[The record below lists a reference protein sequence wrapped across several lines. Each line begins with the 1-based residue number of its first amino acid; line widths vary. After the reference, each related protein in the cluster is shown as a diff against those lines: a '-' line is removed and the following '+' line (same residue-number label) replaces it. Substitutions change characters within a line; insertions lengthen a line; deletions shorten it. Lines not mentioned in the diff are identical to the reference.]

1 MSGKIRNPERKCKMC
16 GAKCE
21 KQMRYCVAC
30 AIQRKAARVSIDPR
44 KVHVGVYFTPKAAL
58 DVIREQPADIILAN
72 PPLEFATGSGG
83 YLCEIAR
90 EMEGITPERMT
101 V

>member
-1 MSGKIRNPERKCKMC
+1 MC
-16 GAKCE
+16 EGAGE
-21 KQMRYCVAC
+21 TLQAPRP
-30 AIQRKAARVSIDPR
+30 RAAE
-44 KVHVGVYFTPKAAL
+44 GVYFTPKAAL
-58 DVIREQPADIILAN
+58 DVIRQQPADIILAN

-101 V
+101 I

>member
-30 AIQRKAARVSIDPR
+30 AIQRKAARV
-44 KVHVGVYFTPKAAL
+44 GVYFTPKAAL
-58 DVIREQPADIILAN
+58 DVIREQPADIVLAN

>member
-1 MSGKIRNPERKCKMC
+1 MERIEIT
-16 GAKCE
+16 GG
-21 KQMRYCVAC
+21 
-30 AIQRKAARVSIDPR
+30 SISR
-44 KVHVGVYFTPKAAL
+44 TPDGL
-58 DVIREQPADIILAN
+58 MHSADIILAN

-90 EMEGITPERMT
+90 EMEGITPERIT